1 MLSSGPIA
9 APSDTALWTRRT
21 VIALLALLAFRL
33 IALYATGLELFY
45 DEAQY
50 WAWSRHLDFGYFS
63 KPGMVA
69 WLIAG
74 TTAVCGDGAA
84 CVRLSAP
91 LVHALTAFAVFALG
105 ARLYDARV
113 GFWSAL
119 GYALM
124 PAVSLSS
131 LLITTDVPLLLFWTL
146 GLLAG
151 HRLIA
156 APSAGTAVAYGL
168 AVALGLNAKYAM
180 AYLPLL
186 SFLYVLVDAR
196 RRAVL
201 ASPWPWIAMVIGVLG
216 FVPNL
221 VWNASH
227 GFVTFDHTGGN
238 TGLAEASLHAGKA
251 LEFLGSQFGI
261 AGPVILVVAAIMLT
275 GRLQSARPDADRYLL
290 WHSVPVIATVAA
302 NAVFGKMNA
311 NWAATAYPGLLVAA
325 TAALVD
331 GGWRRT
337 LRLSLGIG
345 LVAALAIGAGTPAFH
360 FVDPPKFIAQARK
373 MVHWQSFGDTLAEAA
388 GDTDLDTIVMVGR
401 ELSAQGVYLLSD
413 RGFTV
418 RSYTPVGQAPDDH
431 FQMTMPWRPGEA
443 APVLLVTAGD
453 IADLDLGGYQVRK
466 LADLPARLHFAAA
479 GTVPLYRLDPRPS
492 ATAEPPAQ

>member
-21 VIALLALLAFRL
+21 VIALLALLACRL

-201 ASPWPWIAMVIGVLG
+201 ASPWPWIA
-216 FVPNL
+216 
-221 VWNASH
+221 
-227 GFVTFDHTGGN
+227 
-238 TGLAEASLHAGKA
+238 
-251 LEFLGSQFGI
+251 
-261 AGPVILVVAAIMLT
+261 
-275 GRLQSARPDADRYLL
+275 R
-290 WHSVPVIATVAA
+290 
-302 NAVFGKMNA
+302 
-311 NWAATAYPGLLVAA
+311 
-325 TAALVD
+325 
-331 GGWRRT
+331 
-337 LRLSLGIG
+337 
-345 LVAALAIGAGTPAFH
+345 
-360 FVDPPKFIAQARK
+360 
-373 MVHWQSFGDTLAEAA
+373 
-388 GDTDLDTIVMVGR
+388 
-401 ELSAQGVYLLSD
+401 
-413 RGFTV
+413 
-418 RSYTPVGQAPDDH
+418 
-431 FQMTMPWRPGEA
+431 
-443 APVLLVTAGD
+443 
-453 IADLDLGGYQVRK
+453 
-466 LADLPARLHFAAA
+466 
-479 GTVPLYRLDPRPS
+479 
-492 ATAEPPAQ
+492 